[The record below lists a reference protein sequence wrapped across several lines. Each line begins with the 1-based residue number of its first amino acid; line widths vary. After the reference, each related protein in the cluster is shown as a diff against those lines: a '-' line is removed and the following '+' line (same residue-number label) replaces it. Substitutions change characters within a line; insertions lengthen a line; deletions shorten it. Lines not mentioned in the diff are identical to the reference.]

1 VVALTFKLSVISDEV
16 SQDLRDLI
24 AFAREFSLDGLEI
37 RTLFNKKPHELVE
50 LASSIRSS
58 LRREGLEVSAVA
70 SPVFKSNIDDEAEYR
85 QHLNIFKRCVELA
98 KTLDTDIIRV
108 FTFWKR
114 DSIERVVD
122 KIVELYQPLIDV
134 AKSEGVI
141 LGVENEPSTY
151 ASNGLRVSKFLRKI
165 GSKTVRVVWDPGN
178 DIWDPEGEIPYPDGY
193 NNVRNSVVHVHV
205 KDGVRKGPGG
215 SHEFTPIGEGEVNYR
230 EQLKALAFDNYVGYL
245 SLETHWRPKVK
256 LDESKVLM
264 PGGAEYSN
272 LGLEASRICMRNLL
286 NILRELEL

>member
-1 VVALTFKLSVISDEV
+1 VIALTFKLSVISDEV
-16 SQDLRDLI
+16 SQDLRDLV

-70 SPVFKSNIDDEAEYR
+70 SPVFKSSIDDDAEYR

-98 KTLDTDIIRV
+98 KTLDTDIVRV

-165 GSKTVRVVWDPGN
+165 GSKTVKVVWDPGN

-205 KDGVRKGPGG
+205 KDGVRKGSGG
-215 SHEFTPIGEGEVNYR
+215 NHEFTPIGEGEVNYR
-230 EQLKALAFDNYVGYL
+230 EQLKALAFDNYRGYL

-272 LGLEASRICMRNLL
+272 LGLEASRICMRNLV
-286 NILRELEL
+286 NMLRELEL

>member
-1 VVALTFKLSVISDEV
+1 VIALTFKLSVISDEV

-58 LRREGLEVSAVA
+58 LRREDLEVSAVA

-272 LGLEASRICMRNLL
+272 LGLEASRICMRNLV

>member
-1 VVALTFKLSVISDEV
+1 LTFKLSVISDEV
-16 SQDLRDLI
+16 SQDLKDLI

-50 LASSIRSS
+50 LAGSIRSS

-98 KTLDTDIIRV
+98 KTLDTNIIRV

-114 DSIERVVD
+114 NGIERVID
-122 KIVELYQPLIDV
+122 KIVELYQPLMDV

-151 ASNGLRVSKFLRKI
+151 ANNGLSVSKFLGKI
-165 GSKTVRVVWDPGN
+165 GSKTVKVVWDPGN

-193 NNVRNSVVHVHV
+193 DYVRSYVVHVHV
-205 KDGVRKGPGG
+205 KDGVRKGPSG
-215 SHEFTPIGEGEVNYR
+215 SHEFTPVGEGEVNYR
-230 EQLKALAFDNYVGYL
+230 EQLKALAFDRYRGYL

-272 LGLEASRICMRNLL
+272 LGLEASRICMRNLV
-286 NILRELEL
+286 NILKELEL

>member
-272 LGLEASRICMRNLL
+272 LGLEASRICMRNLV